1 MMYREINNP
10 KTQVWHLAMANT
22 DPIPQKKRKNP
33 YVAGVASFE
42 FQAGTRLGNEEA
54 LKLYQNAEFQITV
67 DQICY
72 EDCITG
78 MQQLPEGIVDLVIAD
93 PPFGIEFDGRGSQY
107 NRNVSLVVEG
117 YQEIKGDYDAF
128 TLAWIS
134 ELPRIMKETSSG
146 FIFSG
151 WTNLKDVLVAV
162 DNAGLTVINHIIW
175 KYQFG
180 VFTQKKFVTSH
191 YHVLF
196 IVKNP
201 NKYFFNKIEHYPL
214 DIWDIPRTYRPGQKK
229 NGTKL
234 PESVVYRCIDFGTK
248 PGDLVFDPFM
258 GNGTSATCAKAKY
271 RHFLGFELNQNMK
284 TFLNENIQNT
294 ELGQDY
300 MPYRTMIPPPEEL
313 AEKYS
318 AVKRILSDK
327 QKSAGS
333 KSKKQEG
340 LDKFF

>member
-1 MMYREINNP
+1 MTIKKSEVSGKNELMD
-10 KTQVWHLAMANT
+10 KTTTM
-22 DPIPQKKRKNP
+22 PQKKRKNP
-33 YVAGVASFE
+33 YVAGVAALNFKPE
-42 FQAGTRLGNEEA
+42 YDWEHDEA
-54 LKLYQNAEFQITV
+54 KSLYETAKFPIPV
-67 DQICY
+67 DQILY

-78 MQQLPEGIVDLVIAD
+78 MQKLPAQSVDLVIAD
-93 PPFGIEFDGRGSQY
+93 PPFGIEFNGRGSQY

-117 YQEIKGDYDAF
+117 YQEIKGNYDAF

-134 ELPRIMKETSSG
+134 ELPRIMKETASA

-191 YHVLF
+191 YHVLYLA
-196 IVKNP
+196 KNP

-234 PESVVYRCIDFGTK
+234 PESVVYRCIDFGSK

-258 GNGTSATCAKAKY
+258 GNGTSATCAKAKF
-271 RHFLGFELNQNMK
+271 RHFLGFELNENMHEI
-284 TFLNENIQNT
+284 LDENIAST
-294 ELGQDY
+294 EEGQDY
-300 MPYRTMIPPPEEL
+300 VPYRTMIPPPEQL

-318 AVKRILSDK
+318 GVKRILQKNQEPASKITNK
-327 QKSAGS
+327 QA
-333 KSKKQEG
+333 G
-340 LDKFF
+340 LDKFL